1 MVYHRGVLAI
11 FLGAVIVGLA
21 ALALQACGG
30 HDTDVHGGDA
40 SGGDAHGGEH
50 GDDGSP
56 LMVVASL
63 RFWAFALLAF
73 GLVGTLLLLFGFAG
87 QWTALAIASGF
98 GVASG
103 FIAATVVQRLMQRG
117 ATSHGQES
125 DLVGLIG
132 RIVVPAGANGMGKAR
147 LRVKASYVD
156 YVVKSTEPLDEGET
170 IVVEEV
176 EDGTLV
182 VSRAPKELKP

>member
-1 MVYHRGVLAI
+1 MVLAI
-11 FLGAVIVGLA
+11 FIGALIIGLG
-21 ALALQACGG
+21 ALALQAFGG
-30 HDTDVHGGDA
+30 HDTDMHGGDVHGGD
-40 SGGDAHGGEH
+40 GHDAEH
-50 GDDGSP
+50 GSP

-73 GLVGTLLLLFGFAG
+73 GLVGTLLLVFGFAG
-87 QWTALAIASGF
+87 PWLALAIASGF
-98 GVASG
+98 GVAAG
-103 FIAATVVQRLMQRG
+103 FIAASVVQRLMHRG
-117 ATSHGQES
+117 ASSHAQET

-132 RIVVPAGANGMGKAR
+132 RIVVPSSATGMGKAR

-156 YVVKSTEPLDEGET
+156 YVVRSTEPLDEGET
-170 IVVEEV
+170 VVVEEV

>member
-1 MVYHRGVLAI
+1 MLAI
-11 FLGAVIVGLA
+11 FLGALIVGLG
-21 ALALQACGG
+21 ALALQAFGG
-30 HDTDVHGGDA
+30 HDGDVHGGDV
-40 SGGDAHGGEH
+40 H
-50 GDDGSP
+50 GDDVHGDHGSP

-87 QWTALAIASGF
+87 PWTALAIASGF
-98 GVASG
+98 AVVSG
-103 FIAATVVQRLMQRG
+103 FIAASVVQRLMHRG
-117 ATSHGQES
+117 ATSHAEES

-132 RIVVPAGANGMGKAR
+132 RIVVPSSATGVGKAR

-156 YVVKSTEPLDEGET
+156 YVVKSSEPLDEGET
-170 IVVEEV
+170 VVVEEV